1 MSPDRKRIQDTEATL
16 KEVTSAVKVAQAA
29 LGRGDVVDL
38 TGLDRIVA
46 GLCSSVRAMPSLQSR
61 HFTPLLSELIDELAR
76 LADAMAVQR
85 DQFLKSAIENSDRS
99 AAGAAAAYRKH
110 HR

>member
-1 MSPDRKRIQDTEATL
+1 MSPDCQRREDAEATL
-16 KEVTSAVKVAQAA
+16 KEVTAAVKVAQTA

-46 GLCSSVRAMPSLQSR
+46 GLCSSIRAMPSLQSR

-76 LADAMAVQR
+76 LADAMAAQR
-85 DQFLKSAIENSDRS
+85 DRFLKNAIENGDRS